1 MDFGE
6 FFSNILPVVFVVVGV
21 ALVWL
26 LIELVVTVRKTRT
39 AVDDVQKKLDPTL
52 ESIEKITASLEPAV
66 AKIDPLVERVALTVD
81 AANLE
86 IMRLDQ
92 ILEDVNDITD
102 KVSTAANAVESAT
115 SAPIAIVNTMTD
127 RVRGVLRSRRASDE
141 SIALGEKKAEHAFGK
156 KTPNNPAAALV
167 SEGIDTAEQ
176 LVAETFASEQPQRDQ
191 RAADTLQRE
200 ETLQTQNEAAANV
213 ARVAQAHAAE
223 DAQQLKEKYFTYEE
237 TSTVPIPD
245 QVTLSKSAADE
256 STQ

>member
-6 FFSNILPVVFVVVGV
+6 FFSSVLPVVYVIVGV
-21 ALVWL
+21 ALVWF

-66 AKIDPLVERVALTVD
+66 AKVDPLVERVSLTVD

-92 ILEDVNDITD
+92 ILEDVTDITD

-127 RVRGVLRSRRASDE
+127 RVRGALRSRRASDE
-141 SIALGEKKAEHAFGK
+141 SIALGEKRASRAAAGD
-156 KTPNNPAAALV
+156 PALANPAADFV
-167 SEGIDTAEQ
+167 SESLDAAEQ
-176 LVAETFASEQPQRDQ
+176 FVHDSVASTKNAETS
-191 RAADTLQRE
+191 
-200 ETLQTQNEAAANV
+200 
-213 ARVAQAHAAE
+213 
-223 DAQQLKEKYFTYEE
+223 
-237 TSTVPIPD
+237 
-245 QVTLSKSAADE
+245 SKSAAHE